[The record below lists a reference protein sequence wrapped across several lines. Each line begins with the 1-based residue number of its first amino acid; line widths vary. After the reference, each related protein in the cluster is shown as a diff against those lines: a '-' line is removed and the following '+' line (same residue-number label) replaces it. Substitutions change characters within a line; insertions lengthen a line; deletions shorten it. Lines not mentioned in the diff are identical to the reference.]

1 MRQHSEQLISDMF
14 KLILLLSIGVA
25 IGYGY
30 GWKDAQ
36 LHEKNIAERFV
47 DGIGGDSKANMRSD
61 ADALTRSVVGK

>member
-1 MRQHSEQLISDMF
+1 MF
-14 KLILLLSIGVA
+14 KVLLLIGIGVA

-47 DGIGGDSKANMRSD
+47 DGIGGDSKMNMRSD
-61 ADALTRSVVGK
+61 ADAMTRAVVGK

>member
-1 MRQHSEQLISDMF
+1 MF
-14 KLILLLSIGVA
+14 KFLLLIGFGVA

-47 DGIGGDSKANMRSD
+47 DGIGGDSKTNMHSD
-61 ADALTRSVVGK
+61 ADATTRAVVGK